1 MRRSILIP
9 LVQILIFV
17 VFSDSTNAL
26 SLKAGAQG
34 PIDSD
39 SDSDNERKRAPSHP
53 TLRQVAENLRK
64 KKKKEKSRSKL
75 NSIFII

>member
-9 LVQILIFV
+9 LVQIFIFV
-17 VFSDSTNAL
+17 LFSDYFSSTNAL

-39 SDSDNERKRAPSHP
+39 SDSDQEEKKTSAHP
-53 TLRQVAENLRK
+53 TLKQVSESLKR
-64 KKKKEKSRSKL
+64 RRRRRRG
-75 NSIFII
+75 